1 MSFLELCENIE
12 DNRIDINKHYDL
24 LDIIFLTMSAVLS
37 VPFYPESKV
46 GRPYISLAL
55 LNLSG
60 SGSTV
65 NLPMA
70 FRHVTQLVA
79 SSGA

>member
-12 DNRIDINKHYDL
+12 DSRTDINKHYDL
-24 LDIIFLTMSAVLS
+24 LDIIFLALSAVLS
-37 VPFYPESKV
+37 GAK
-46 GRPYISLAL
+46 GWKPYISLAL
-55 LNLSG
+55 LNLNG

-65 NLPMA
+65 SLPMA
-70 FRHVTQLVA
+70 FLLVTQLAA